1 MLMITRMEILKN
13 GYIMIA
19 EKLDGEDLHGAMAM
33 AKGLG
38 LIDLVNEIGE
48 LMYCTDDEYE
58 PFRKGL
64 IRHLIEE

>member
-1 MLMITRMEILKN
+1 MINRMEILKN
-13 GYIMIA
+13 GYVMIA
-19 EKLDGEDLHGAMAM
+19 DKLDSEDLHGAMAI

-48 LMYCTDDEYE
+48 LMYCDDNKYE

-64 IRHLIEE
+64 IKYLIEE